1 MNEEPPAPREAAA
14 TLRSLLAFEDG
25 NAVRLLYAPAAPDTV
40 VRRIAVGL
48 DDLDDPDGL
57 RNLEGL
63 GDLDIPH
70 GLDEPDDLGRGQG
83 PGSSPRPGPSPG
95 PGPAPGPGSGSGS
108 GSGPDPESGSGSG
121 PAPGSAV
128 GPGSASG
135 PGPKPGPDP
144 GPDPGPGHPAA
155 GGVLLLAVGAAP
167 DAGTVREAAR
177 RGACAVV
184 LGDTGEEVTGQGVTG
199 PVQAA
204 RETGV
209 ALLAR
214 AEGTGWAEA
223 AALLRSALSYVRAG
237 RADDAGALRGPET
250 APSLAVLAARV
261 AADVKGSITIEDTR
275 LRVLAHSATG
285 PGADPLRRTVILGGR
300 VPDWRVAELRRSG
313 LLRALWTSEDVIHRP
328 ADGDNPERL
337 VVAVRSG
344 REVLGSIWAAA
355 DGAALAPDAARH
367 LRTAAGLAA
376 PLLVRERLSESGTA
390 HRREAALRGL
400 LHGLGDRRT
409 HAWSLGLSPDA
420 PCAVVVAER
429 RPGARADD
437 RALDVLALEI
447 SAHRPGTGIL
457 RGGDRLALFL
467 TGGAAAADHAG
478 AVLGVVRELD
488 AVVSS
493 LPGAPAVWLG
503 VGPVVTPERADL
515 SYGRAGLVVRALR
528 EREARASA
536 AGRPRPPRYAD
547 AAGAGAALEVL
558 RILDAARPVWES
570 GSGPVHDLIRAD
582 LAAGGELVRT
592 LAAWFDAGGDV
603 PEAARRLVVHAN
615 TLRYRLGR
623 VRERYGVDLDD
634 PDARLLLTLAARL
647 VPPEES

>member
-1 MNEEPPAPREAAA
+1 MDEEEPGPREAVA

-25 NAVRLLYAPAAPDTV
+25 NAVRLLCAPAVPGTV

-48 DDLDDPDGL
+48 DDLAGPGDSGDPEGALDDPGRLGIPDG
-57 RNLEGL
+57 
-63 GDLDIPH
+63 
-70 GLDEPDDLGRGQG
+70 G
-83 PGSSPRPGPSPG
+83 PGRERPPG
-95 PGPAPGPGSGSGS
+95 A
-108 GSGPDPESGSGSG
+108 
-121 PAPGSAV
+121 
-128 GPGSASG
+128 
-135 PGPKPGPDP
+135 
-144 GPDPGPGHPAA
+144 
-155 GGVLLLAVGAAP
+155 GVLLLAVGAAP
-167 DAGTVREAAR
+167 DAATVREAAR

-184 LGDTGEEVTGQGVTG
+184 LADMGEETTDRHAVGRRASGPESARPHTPAPEVDPRVTAPHTTDPQVTG
-199 PVQAA
+199 PLEAA
-204 RETGV
+204 REAGV
-209 ALLAR
+209 ALLVR
-214 AEGTGWAEA
+214 AEGIGWGEA
-223 AALLRSALSYVRAG
+223 AALLRSALSYVRVG
-237 RADDAGALRGPET
+237 RSDDAGTLGGPET

-261 AADVKGSITIEDTR
+261 AAQVKGSITIEDTR

-328 ADGDNPERL
+328 ADGDSPERL

-344 REVLGSIWAAA
+344 REVLGSLWAAA

-447 SAHRPGTGIL
+447 SAHRPGAGVL
-457 RGGDRLALFL
+457 RDGDRLALFL
-467 TGGAAAADHAG
+467 PGDTAAAEHAG

-503 VGPVVTPERADL
+503 VGPVVTPERTDV
-515 SYGRAGLVVRALR
+515 SFGRAGLVVRALR

-570 GSGPVHDLIRAD
+570 GGGPVHDLIRTD

-592 LAAWFDAGGDV
+592 LAAYVDAGGDV

-623 VRERYGVDLDD
+623 IRERYGVDPDD
-634 PDARLLLTLAARL
+634 PDTRLLLTVATRL
-647 VPPEES
+647 LPPEGRP

>member
-1 MNEEPPAPREAAA
+1 MNEEDPAPREAAA

-25 NAVRLLYAPAAPDTV
+25 NAVRLLCAPAAPDTV

-48 DDLDDPDGL
+48 DELDDFDDPYDP
-57 RNLEGL
+57 E
-63 GDLDIPH
+63 DLDIPD
-70 GLDEPDDLGRGQG
+70 GPDGPDGRE
-83 PGSSPRPGPSPG
+83 PGPSPG
-95 PGPAPGPGSGSGS
+95 PGRPAG
-108 GSGPDPESGSGSG
+108 
-121 PAPGSAV
+121 A
-128 GPGSASG
+128 
-135 PGPKPGPDP
+135 
-144 GPDPGPGHPAA
+144 
-155 GGVLLLAVGAAP
+155 GVLLLAVGAAS

-184 LGDTGEEVTGQGVTG
+184 LGAPGAKAIDQQVTGSQDSGSQVTG
-199 PVQAA
+199 PVEAA

-209 ALLAR
+209 ALLTR

-223 AALLRSALSYVRAG
+223 AALLRSALSYVQAG
-237 RADDAGALRGPET
+237 RAEDAEALRGPET

-261 AADVKGSITIEDTR
+261 AAYVKGSITIEDTR

-328 ADGDNPERL
+328 ADGDSPERL

-344 REVLGSIWAAA
+344 REVLGSIWAAS

-429 RPGARADD
+429 RSGTRSDD

-457 RGGDRLALFL
+457 RDGDRLALFL
-467 TGGAAAADHAG
+467 TGDAPAADHAA

-488 AVVSS
+488 AVVTS
-493 LPGAPAVWLG
+493 LPGSPAVWLG

-536 AGRPRPPRYAD
+536 AGRPRPPRHAD

-570 GSGPVHDLIRAD
+570 GGGPVHDLVRMD

-592 LAAWFDAGGDV
+592 LAAYFDAGGDV
-603 PEAARRLVVHAN
+603 SEAARRLVVHAN

-634 PDARLLLTLAARL
+634 PDTRLLLTLAARL
-647 VPPEES
+647 VPPEGT

>member
-1 MNEEPPAPREAAA
+1 MDEEAPAPREAAA

-25 NAVRLLYAPAAPDTV
+25 NAVRLLYAPAAPDTA

-48 DDLDDPDGL
+48 DDLDDPVGH
-57 RNLEGL
+57 
-63 GDLDIPH
+63 GDLDLPR
-70 GLDEPDDLGRGQG
+70 GLDEPDDLRRGQG
-83 PGSSPRPGPSPG
+83 PGS
-95 PGPAPGPGSGSGS
+95 
-108 GSGPDPESGSGSG
+108 
-121 PAPGSAV
+121 GSAA

-135 PGPKPGPDP
+135 PGPTPGA
-144 GPDPGPGHPAA
+144 DPGPGHPAA
-155 GGVLLLAVGAAP
+155 AGVLLLAVGAAP
-167 DAGTVREAAR
+167 DARTVREAAR

-184 LGDTGEEVTGQGVTG
+184 LGDTGLEVTGQEVTGPGVTG
-199 PVQAA
+199 PVEAA

-429 RPGARADD
+429 RPGARPDD

-457 RGGDRLALFL
+457 RDGDRLALFL
-467 TGGAAAADHAG
+467 TGDAVAADHAG

-570 GSGPVHDLIRAD
+570 GSGPVHDLIRTD

-592 LAAWFDAGGDV
+592 LAAYFDAGGDV

-634 PDARLLLTLAARL
+634 PDTRLLLALAARL
-647 VPPEES
+647 VPPEEP